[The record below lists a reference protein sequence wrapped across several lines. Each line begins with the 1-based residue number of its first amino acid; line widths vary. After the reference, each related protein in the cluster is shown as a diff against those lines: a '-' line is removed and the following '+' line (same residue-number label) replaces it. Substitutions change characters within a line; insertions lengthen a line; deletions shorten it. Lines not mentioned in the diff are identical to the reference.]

1 MNNQVIDAGMRLEA
15 VFTQIALTRMRD
27 LPVSNPDLQV
37 EALGFRPW
45 NQGNLGI
52 LITPWCMNLVWIPDD
67 QAVWSGIPSGVRQL
81 LDLPSGEYEFLTAG
95 EPAIGA
101 WLASSLFSP
110 MFGFDSMTRAREVA
124 TMVLAEV
131 LALPETSRPEPD
143 PAHTAG
149 MSGRLAQP
157 VSRRH
162 FLDAFIRP
170 IHSGR

>member
-1 MNNQVIDAGMRLEA
+1 MRLEA
-15 VFTQIALTRMRD
+15 AFTHIALTRMHN
-27 LPVSNPDLQV
+27 LPVSHPDLQV

-67 QAVWSGIPSGVRQL
+67 QAAWSGIPSGVRRL
-81 LDLPSGEYEFLTAG
+81 LELPSGEYEFLTAS
-95 EPAIGA
+95 EPAVGV

-110 MFGFDSMTRAREVA
+110 MFGFDSMARAREVA
-124 TMVLAEV
+124 TMALAEVLTEV
-131 LALPETSRPEPD
+131 LALPGTPRPESGPVH
-143 PAHTAG
+143 AAG
-149 MSGRLAQP
+149 LSGRLGQP

-170 IHSGR
+170 IRSGR